1 MKRRFLAV
9 AVLALTFGMMA
20 FSGCKK
26 DDDNQKQETPD
37 EGLYLGIVGFND
49 QLYTLP
55 MSLLNQNTKFGFE
68 SFVDG
73 LSMENGTILYHA
85 VNSAISDMASA
96 AIPEDLINV
105 SVVTFTDGL
114 DQGSYLM
121 SNYTSGA
128 EYLNAVNQRIKNEKI
143 GGMDIAAY
151 SIGVRGSDVSDVD
164 TFRNNLEKL
173 SSDPEHNVFEVTS
186 MSEAGQHFAEI
197 AKQLYNQSSY
207 YNVTLKIPGQ
217 DSGDVIRF
225 TFDDVTDAQ
234 NSTCYIEGIYSR
246 VNNNTLGVL
255 TDVKYVGL
263 ECLSGATVSSTPQG
277 IFDLFSFRNLLT
289 PDGEQI
295 SMDYVKQWKQIAS
308 SGQWQNNS
316 EFDSENDTE
325 VVEEYRSALIMLVL
339 DCSSS
344 LSGDFA
350 NMKSAANQFI
360 ETLSGSYSGNH

>member
-26 DDDNQKQETPD
+26 DDDNQKQEMPD

-96 AIPEDLINV
+96 AILEDLINV

-151 SIGVRGSDVSDVD
+151 SIGVRGSDVTDEAA
-164 TFRNNLEKL
+164 FRNNLEKL
-173 SSDPEHNVFEVTS
+173 SSDPNHNVFEVTS

-197 AKQLYNQSSY
+197 AKQLYNQSTY
-207 YNVTLKIPGQ
+207 YNVTLKMPAQ
-217 DSGDVIRF
+217 EPNDVIRF
-225 TFDDVTDAQ
+225 TFDDVDNAQ
-234 NSTCYIEGIYSR
+234 NSTCYIEGTYSR
-246 VNNNTLGVL
+246 ENNNTMGVL
-255 TDVKYVGL
+255 RNVEYHGL
-263 ECLSGATVSSTPQG
+263 ECMNGTVVSATSQG
-277 IFDLFSFRNLLT
+277 IFDFFSFRNLVT
-289 PDGEQI
+289 PDGEQV
-295 SMDYVKQWKQIAS
+295 SMDHVKQWKQIAS

-316 EFDSENDTE
+316 EFSPSNNTE
-325 VVEEYRSALIMLVL
+325 IVEEYRSALIMLVL